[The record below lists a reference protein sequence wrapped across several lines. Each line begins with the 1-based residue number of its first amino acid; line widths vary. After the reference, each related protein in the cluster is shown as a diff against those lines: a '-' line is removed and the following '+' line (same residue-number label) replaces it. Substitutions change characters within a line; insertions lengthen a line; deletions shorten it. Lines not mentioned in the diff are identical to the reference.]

1 MELRRKNQL
10 PPFERFIA
18 IILSGKKEIKVES
31 LAINLIQTLEKKLDA
46 KILGP
51 VVAPIPKIKNN
62 YRYRI
67 LIRSKK
73 SQKIQKNLSLILNKF
88 KKQNEIKLVVDVDPI
103 SFN

>member
-1 MELRRKNQL
+1 M
-10 PPFERFIA
+10 
-18 IILSGKKEIKVES
+18 
-31 LAINLIQTLEKKLDA
+31 
-46 KILGP
+46 
-51 VVAPIPKIKNN
+51 VAPIPKIKNN